1 MFNFVSRNKG
11 FVKLT
16 KENIK
21 YIVSEKKFAEM
32 QKDGLIRGDKP
43 VKTKAQTPIQDLRP
57 ADSSEAVAEN
67 EVVAED
73 LSSLKKDDLVEIAR
87 RLGFDGEVTIAT
99 TKLSLIEFI
108 NSKKV

>member
-1 MFNFVSRNKG
+1 MFNFVSKNKG

-32 QKDGLIRGDKP
+32 QKDGLIKGDKP
-43 VKTKAQTPIQDLRP
+43 VKIKAQTPDLSP
-57 ADSSEAVAEN
+57 ADSSE
-67 EVVAED
+67 VVTED

-87 RLGFDGEVTIAT
+87 RLGFEGEVTIAT
-99 TKLSLIEFI
+99 TKVSLIEFI

>member
-1 MFNFVSRNKG
+1 MFNFVSKNKG

-32 QKDGLIRGDKP
+32 QKDGLIKGDKP
-43 VKTKAQTPIQDLRP
+43 TKTKAQTPDLSP
-57 ADSSEAVAEN
+57 ANSNQVVAEN
-67 EVVAED
+67 EVVTED

>member
-1 MFNFVSRNKG
+1 MFNFVSKNKG

-21 YIVSEKKFAEM
+21 FIVSEKKFAEM
-32 QKDGLIRGDKP
+32 QKDGLIKGDKP
-43 VKTKAQTPIQDLRP
+43 TKTKAQTPNLSP
-57 ADSSEAVAEN
+57 ADSSEAVTEN